1 MVPFVRIKL
10 DMSILLGFG
19 LTFSFSAYSLIKV
32 STLFLLTTVFS
43 KVGGKLKTS
52 RAIVQAL
59 QYHIEPNQRVT
70 LRKVLARVVLR

>member
-19 LTFSFSAYSLIKV
+19 IIFSFSAYSLIKV

-59 QYHIEPNQRVT
+59 QYHIEHNQRVT